1 MKIKTRILGEHPPL
15 HLIDVAGLSVS
26 ASWIRGGDGFIAFGS
41 YKETTITG
49 KNRFKAAGDW
59 WNNEINQFTIEND
72 QGGFGTGPLLFT
84 SFSFDREQSSHL
96 LIPQVIVGQKNGK
109 SWITWIGDGEQPAL
123 IARTESDHAGSEIKW
138 SDGTLSPEEWK
149 NRVTQAIEKIKS
161 GAVDKVVLA
170 RDAIATS
177 QTPIHLRSIIDHLVH
192 EYPSTWVYTQDG
204 LVGATPELL
213 VRLSKGLATSRVLA
227 GTIRKT
233 GDEQKDLANAASLAK
248 SSKDLEEHEYA
259 VRSVVD
265 ALNPFTTST
274 NVPDSPFVLHLANVM
289 HLATDVTGV
298 IHESANRVD
307 IFSLLNSLHPTA
319 AVCGTP
325 RDKAFEIITTLEG
338 MNRERYSGPIG
349 WVDYRGDGEMGIA
362 LRCGKISE
370 DGFSLRAFA
379 GCGIVVGSDPEKELA
394 EAHAKLAPMRS
405 ALI

>member
-1 MKIKTRILGEHPPL
+1 
-15 HLIDVAGLSVS
+15 
-26 ASWIRGGDGFIAFGS
+26 
-41 YKETTITG
+41 
-49 KNRFKAAGDW
+49 
-59 WNNEINQFTIEND
+59 
-72 QGGFGTGPLLFT
+72 
-84 SFSFDREQSSHL
+84 
-96 LIPQVIVGQKNGK
+96 
-109 SWITWIGDGEQPAL
+109 
-123 IARTESDHAGSEIKW
+123 
-138 SDGTLSPEEWK
+138 
-149 NRVTQAIEKIKS
+149 
-161 GAVDKVVLA
+161 
-170 RDAIATS
+170 
-177 QTPIHLRSIIDHLVH
+177 
-192 EYPSTWVYTQDG
+192 
-204 LVGATPELL
+204 
-213 VRLSKGLATSRVLA
+213 
-227 GTIRKT
+227 
-233 GDEQKDLANAASLAK
+233 LAK

-379 GCGIVVGSDPEKELA
+379 GCGIVAGSNPADELA
-394 EAHAKLAPMRS
+394 ESQAKLIPMRT
-405 ALI
+405 ALATL